1 MKLNSIL
8 SATLVA
14 AVSMLSMGAQAADG
28 GMGAEGKTSA
38 AASMPAEKAAPMK
51 PHSHMEAKGGMAP
64 KASAPKPEQSNPAKD
79 MSKHYHPRDAK

>member
-8 SATLVA
+8 SSTLIA
-14 AVSMLSMGAQAADG
+14 AITAFSMGAQAADTN
-28 GMGAEGKTSA
+28 MAEAKSP
-38 AASMPAEKAAPMK
+38 AASAPAAQTSPMK

-64 KASAPKPEQSNPAKD
+64 KASEPKPAQSNPAKD